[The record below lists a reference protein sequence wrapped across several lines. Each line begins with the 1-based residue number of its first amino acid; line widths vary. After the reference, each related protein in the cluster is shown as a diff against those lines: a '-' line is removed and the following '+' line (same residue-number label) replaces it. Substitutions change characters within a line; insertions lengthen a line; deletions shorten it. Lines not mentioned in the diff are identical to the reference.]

1 MRGREEEGRRGL
13 RNSWSALMDRSVF
26 GPPQWRTAAVMYRR
40 TADVIPIVA
49 LKNPFAERDRIRRRR
64 FRYTARYDSH
74 LFGCLMRRGRGRRG
88 SNGFPREISAECAK
102 RIESRRRRQRGAVPP
117 LCLPLFLHLLTHSV
131 THVTR
136 VACEAATPK
145 ESHQRAS
152 YCAHN

>member
-64 FRYTARYDSH
+64 FRYTAR
-74 LFGCLMRRGRGRRG
+74 
-88 SNGFPREISAECAK
+88 
-102 RIESRRRRQRGAVPP
+102 
-117 LCLPLFLHLLTHSV
+117 
-131 THVTR
+131 
-136 VACEAATPK
+136 
-145 ESHQRAS
+145 
-152 YCAHN
+152 

>member
-1 MRGREEEGRRGL
+1 
-13 RNSWSALMDRSVF
+13 MDRSVF

-74 LFGCLMRRGRGRRG
+74 LFGCLMRRGGERASRVEWISSRDLGGMRETNRIKTAAATRRG
-88 SNGFPREISAECAK
+88 
-102 RIESRRRRQRGAVPP
+102 PP
-117 LCLPLFLHLLTHSV
+117 PLPLFLHLLTHSV

-152 YCAHN
+152 YCAHTRSIFYKGHRDLKTRLVP